1 LKCKNVNPSAS
12 GIIWQKG
19 EYFNMLRKQDANKC
33 ENNWIQII
41 IQTLTII
48 LLASMTFY
56 FYKMQAT
63 ISDLMILIRDTGM
76 ISDDPANSTLRAFDG
91 TISVQDSPVL
101 NDLDSSKV
109 VVVEYTDFECPFCA
123 QASQTMAQLQ
133 KEHPDVLFVH
143 KDYPL
148 KYHSQAEELAVAARC
163 AGEQGKYWGFYH
175 SLYETPV
182 ITNETYSILAEKHL
196 IDISSF
202 MVCLNNPEQHN
213 RVKRDFDE
221 GLSIKVDRVPLYIVG
236 AYTAAEHTIHINGAF
251 YSIEELA
258 AAVEFYKNR

>member
-1 LKCKNVNPSAS
+1 VNSSAS
-12 GIIWQKG
+12 GIIWLKG
-19 EYFNMLRKQDANKC
+19 EFFNMPRKQDTNKG

-41 IQTLTII
+41 TQTLTII
-48 LLASMTFY
+48 LLALMTFY

-63 ISDLMILIRDTGM
+63 ISNLMILVRDTGI

-91 TISVQDSPVL
+91 TISIQDSPVL

-109 VVVEYTDFECPFCA
+109 VVIEFTDFECPFCA

-133 KEHPDVLFVH
+133 KEQPDVFFVH

-148 KYHSQAEELAVAARC
+148 KYHSQAEELAVVARC

-182 ITNETYSILAEKHL
+182 ITNETYSILTEKHL

-202 MVCLNNPEQHN
+202 MVCLNNPEQLD

-221 GLSIKVDRVPLYIVG
+221 GLAIKVDRVPLYIVG
-236 AYTAAEHTIHINGAF
+236 TYTTGEQAIHINGAF
-251 YSIEELA
+251 YSIEELTT
-258 AAVEFYKNR
+258 AVEFYKNR